1 MPIFYAMDYSEL
13 VTALNEGNTRKVNK
27 LIAAIRPRALAF
39 LRIHMNASEDD
50 AKDISQE
57 ALLTAIE
64 IIKKDQIKNPDKV
77 VSYILSICRNAYL
90 KAQKAQRTTSIE
102 ETAAWQ
108 RQEPR
113 QLQSLLD
120 KEQKKLL
127 RLCMDKLSEKHQRF
141 IQYWFDHPDAH
152 TQKVAD
158 HFNIS
163 INNAWTR
170 KHRLI
175 KKLNECYQKKINL

>member
-1 MPIFYAMDYSEL
+1 MDYSEL

-27 LIAAIRPRALAF
+27 LITSIRPRLLAF
-39 LRIHMNASEDD
+39 LRIHMNASEED

-64 IIKKDQIKNPDKV
+64 IIKNDRLRNPDQV
-77 VSYILSICRNAYL
+77 VSYILSICRNSYL
-90 KAQKAQRTTSIE
+90 KMKKDRRTTSLTE
-102 ETAAWQ
+102 ANPQHQA
-108 RQEPR
+108 PR

-120 KEQKKLL
+120 IEQKRLL
-127 RLCMDKLSEKHQRF
+127 QWCLDQLPDKHRQYIE
-141 IQYWFDHPDAH
+141 YWFDHPGAH
-152 TQKVAD
+152 SQKVAD

-163 INNAWTR
+163 VNNVWTR

>member
-1 MPIFYAMDYSEL
+1 MDYSEL

-27 LIAAIRPRALAF
+27 LIAAIRPRLLAF

-57 ALLTAIE
+57 ALLTAIQT
-64 IIKKDQIKNPDKV
+64 IKKDQIKNPDKV
-77 VSYILSICRNAYL
+77 VSYILTICRNAYL
-90 KAQKAQRTTSIE
+90 KTRMNQRTTPLE
-102 ETAAWQ
+102 EAGRQWQ
-108 RQEPR
+108 GPR

-120 KEQKKLL
+120 KEQQQLL
-127 RLCMDKLSEKHQRF
+127 QWCLDKLKEHHRKF

-152 TQKVAD
+152 SKKVAE

-163 INNAWTR
+163 VNSVWTR
-170 KHRLI
+170 KHRII
-175 KKLNECYQKKINL
+175 KKLNECYQKKSNL

>member
-1 MPIFYAMDYSEL
+1 MDYSEL

-27 LIAAIRPRALAF
+27 LITAIRPRLLAF

-57 ALLTAIE
+57 ALLTAIQA
-64 IIKKDQIKNPDKV
+64 IKKDQIKNPDKV
-77 VSYILSICRNAYL
+77 VSYILTICRNAYL
-90 KAQKAQRTTSIE
+90 KTQMNRRTTPLE
-102 ETAAWQ
+102 EARRQ

-120 KEQKKLL
+120 KEQQQLLQWCLEKLKEHH
-127 RLCMDKLSEKHQRF
+127 RNF

-152 TQKVAD
+152 SKKVAE

-163 INNAWTR
+163 VNSVWTR

-175 KKLNECYQKKINL
+175 NKLNECYQKKSNL

>member
-1 MPIFYAMDYSEL
+1 MDYSEL
-13 VTALNEGNTRKVNK
+13 VTALNEDNTRKVNK
-27 LIAAIRPRALAF
+27 LITAIRPRLLAF

-64 IIKKDQIKNPDKV
+64 VIKEGRLHNPDQV
-77 VSYILSICRNAYL
+77 VKYIISICRNAYL
-90 KAQKAQRTTSIE
+90 KTQKQQQTTSLDE
-102 ETAAWQ
+102 AFDQQKRA
-108 RQEPR
+108 PR

-120 KEQKKLL
+120 QEQKRLL
-127 RLCMDKLSEKHQRF
+127 RWCLKQLAEKHQRF
-141 IQYWFDHPDAH
+141 IQYWFDHPDAS

-158 HFNIS
+158 HFSIS
-163 INNAWTR
+163 LNNTWTR

-175 KKLNECYQKKINL
+175 RKLNECYQKKINL